1 MLRSVT
7 PFRCEVYS
15 AVVLWTMPLD
25 LQKSP
30 TTLLTNAAI
39 VGANA
44 FDGLARLL
52 FESHDVFDE
61 RLFRV
66 FLALEEGDLDL
77 M

>member
-1 MLRSVT
+1 
-7 PFRCEVYS
+7 
-15 AVVLWTMPLD
+15 
-25 LQKSP
+25 
-30 TTLLTNAAI
+30 LTNAAI

-52 FESHDVFDE
+52 FESDDVFDE